1 VSTRPR
7 KQAGAKT
14 RGWTELNQVTSCGLM
29 ESEVW
34 YIALM
39 AVGVGETDKAK
50 ETLENQFGS
59 LESASHAYRSLADG
73 PAAKFKDVA
82 DAFDWSGDN

>member
-1 VSTRPR
+1 MSTRPR

-14 RGWTELNQVTSCGLM
+14 RDWTELNQVTHSGLM

-39 AVGVGETDKAK
+39 AVGVGEIDKAK

-59 LESASHAYRSLADG
+59 LESASRAYRALADG
-73 PAAKFKDVA
+73 PAAKFRDVA
-82 DAFDWSGDN
+82 DAFDWSGGN